1 MKLYESETKFANN
14 NLNHKEY
21 RDSLDEMEVELHNL
35 ADELVD
41 AQTEYLTNNGYTLI
55 DIDGIEILAS
65 KSMSFQELHS
75 SIQQMPSPDMK
86 SDDSYALNYLV
97 SPEDI
102 QESRKSEIY
111 MDIVEKR
118 QDIIEE
124 IYSLYNEFWNKE
136 IKGRTES
143 KDESIV
149 YLMAGLDKDINHDT
163 LSQITG
169 YDESAC
175 INYTFNEEGI
185 VIRK

>member
-1 MKLYESETKFANN
+1 
-14 NLNHKEY
+14 
-21 RDSLDEMEVELHNL
+21 
-35 ADELVD
+35 
-41 AQTEYLTNNGYTLI
+41 
-55 DIDGIEILAS
+55 
-65 KSMSFQELHS
+65 
-75 SIQQMPSPDMK
+75 MPSPDMK

-169 YDESAC
+169 YDESEC